1 MQTVCMLAG
10 GDIAH
15 GMCCIQ
21 LSSSMWLQSFAKRQ
35 VRDIAEAVPA
45 DYAPPDFTTAAL
57 QHTNVKLTW
66 DADDDTRKKALRKKM
81 TEDSIRDDDF
91 KVRFLCSGISSTK
104 HDPKFLLLIIVYRLT
119 ARRWTLPQLTCYVIK
134 IIY

>member
-1 MQTVCMLAG
+1 MSFQ
-10 GDIAH
+10 H
-15 GMCCIQ
+15 CCTARKVATCQ
-21 LSSSMWLQSFAKRQ
+21 VVLPCLLQSFAGRQ
-35 VRDIAEAVPA
+35 VRDTAEEVPA

-91 KVRFLCSGISSTK
+91 KVSISHILSYT
-104 HDPKFLLLIIVYRLT
+104 Y
-119 ARRWTLPQLTCYVIK
+119 
-134 IIY
+134 

>member
-1 MQTVCMLAG
+1 M
-10 GDIAH
+10 
-15 GMCCIQ
+15 
-21 LSSSMWLQSFAKRQ
+21 QSFAKRQ
-35 VRDIAEAVPA
+35 VRDTAEQVAP

-91 KVRFLCSGISSTK
+91 KVSFAAQRPDASASTVWSSGLGS
-104 HDPKFLLLIIVYRLT
+104 
-119 ARRWTLPQLTCYVIK
+119 
-134 IIY
+134 

>member
-1 MQTVCMLAG
+1 M
-10 GDIAH
+10 
-15 GMCCIQ
+15 
-21 LSSSMWLQSFAKRQ
+21 LQSFAERQ
-35 VRDIAEAVPA
+35 VHNKAESVPG

-91 KVRFLCSGISSTK
+91 KVVASPCVSC
-104 HDPKFLLLIIVYRLT
+104 VCE
-119 ARRWTLPQLTCYVIK
+119 TLN
-134 IIY
+134 

>member
-1 MQTVCMLAG
+1 M
-10 GDIAH
+10 
-15 GMCCIQ
+15 
-21 LSSSMWLQSFAKRQ
+21 QSFAERQ
-35 VRDIAEAVPA
+35 VRDCATEVPA

-91 KVRFLCSGISSTK
+91 KVSCQAAPLDS
-104 HDPKFLLLIIVYRLT
+104 LLTGSPMRGVHVVYG
-119 ARRWTLPQLTCYVIK
+119 
-134 IIY
+134 

>member
-1 MQTVCMLAG
+1 MKRSVQFRDLHRFTALWKPLLLQFSN
-10 GDIAH
+10 
-15 GMCCIQ
+15 CI
-21 LSSSMWLQSFAKRQ
+21 LHLLQSFVKRQ
-35 VRDIAEAVPA
+35 VRDTAEEVPP

-91 KVRFLCSGISSTK
+91 KVSFAAEHPVASASTVLYDDNKTLCSS
-104 HDPKFLLLIIVYRLT
+104 
-119 ARRWTLPQLTCYVIK
+119 
-134 IIY
+134 

>member
-1 MQTVCMLAG
+1 MYLYRFTCKGLFVQVYFYRFVTGYGNTGCPSPSDCAL
-10 GDIAH
+10 
-15 GMCCIQ
+15 
-21 LSSSMWLQSFAKRQ
+21 LLLQSFAKRQ
-35 VRDIAEAVPA
+35 VRDTAEEVPV

-91 KVRFLCSGISSTK
+91 KVSFAAERPVVSAS
-104 HDPKFLLLIIVYRLT
+104 PV
-119 ARRWTLPQLTCYVIK
+119 
-134 IIY
+134 

>member
-1 MQTVCMLAG
+1 LLP
-10 GDIAH
+10 
-15 GMCCIQ
+15 Q
-21 LSSSMWLQSFAKRQ
+21 LSNCILLLLQSFVKRQ
-35 VRDIAEAVPA
+35 VRDTAEEVPS

-91 KVRFLCSGISSTK
+91 KVSFAAERSVASASIVCSSCSGS
-104 HDPKFLLLIIVYRLT
+104 
-119 ARRWTLPQLTCYVIK
+119 
-134 IIY
+134 

>member
-1 MQTVCMLAG
+1 MVLL
-10 GDIAH
+10 
-15 GMCCIQ
+15 
-21 LSSSMWLQSFAKRQ
+21 LSLLLLLLLLLLPQPLNCTLLLVQSFAKRQ
-35 VRDIAEAVPA
+35 VRDTAEQVAP

-91 KVRFLCSGISSTK
+91 KVSFAAQRPDASASTVWSSGLGS
-104 HDPKFLLLIIVYRLT
+104 
-119 ARRWTLPQLTCYVIK
+119 
-134 IIY
+134 

>member
-1 MQTVCMLAG
+1 MPSKHYYTDTEASYAKQVFPCL
-10 GDIAH
+10 
-15 GMCCIQ
+15 
-21 LSSSMWLQSFAKRQ
+21 LQSFAERQ
-35 VRDIAEAVPA
+35 VRDTAEEVPA

-91 KVRFLCSGISSTK
+91 KVRISQ
-104 HDPKFLLLIIVYRLT
+104 
-119 ARRWTLPQLTCYVIK
+119 AQ
-134 IIY
+134 

>member
-1 MQTVCMLAG
+1 M
-10 GDIAH
+10 
-15 GMCCIQ
+15 
-21 LSSSMWLQSFAKRQ
+21 
-35 VRDIAEAVPA
+35 RDAAEEVPA

-91 KVRFLCSGISSTK
+91 KVSCCCLRSSW
-104 HDPKFLLLIIVYRLT
+104 LN
-119 ARRWTLPQLTCYVIK
+119 VIAHVQS
-134 IIY
+134 

>member
-1 MQTVCMLAG
+1 L
-10 GDIAH
+10 H
-15 GMCCIQ
+15 
-21 LSSSMWLQSFAKRQ
+21 LLQSFVKRQ
-35 VRDIAEAVPA
+35 VRDTAEEVPR

-91 KVRFLCSGISSTK
+91 KVSFAAERPVASASTVVELMFRVINSLNMSVCPKNELYQPWRPLVFDDKQGHSTK
-104 HDPKFLLLIIVYRLT
+104 
-119 ARRWTLPQLTCYVIK
+119 CS
-134 IIY
+134 

>member
-1 MQTVCMLAG
+1 
-10 GDIAH
+10 
-15 GMCCIQ
+15 
-21 LSSSMWLQSFAKRQ
+21 MWLQSFAKRR

-91 KVRFLCSGISSTK
+91 KVRFLCSGMFK
-104 HDPKFLLLIIVYRLT
+104 HQAPSKVSVVNHCVPFDGKTLDPATTNMLCDQDNLLRHRICL
-119 ARRWTLPQLTCYVIK
+119 
-134 IIY
+134 